1 MIRLNPAIRAF
12 AFTHKLNYT
21 SIPYLSFLTNKFN
34 MLFTEL
40 KTKATHLIRG
50 ESAEEQAH
58 KFLIAKGLKP
68 VCRNYRCKQG
78 ELDLIMT
85 DQQTLVIIEV
95 RFRKTDQYGS
105 ALESVTRA
113 KQSRIIAAT
122 HIYLSSQKT
131 DRLVRFDVIA
141 ISGNGNVDWIQN
153 AF

>member
-1 MIRLNPAIRAF
+1 
-12 AFTHKLNYT
+12 
-21 SIPYLSFLTNKFN
+21 
-34 MLFTEL
+34 MLFSEL

-85 DQQTLVIIEV
+85 DQQTLVIVEV

-105 ALESVTRA
+105 AVESVTRA

-131 DRLVRFDVIA
+131 DRPVRFDVVA
-141 ISGNGNVDWIQN
+141 ISGNGNVEWIQN

>member
-1 MIRLNPAIRAF
+1 M
-12 AFTHKLNYT
+12 
-21 SIPYLSFLTNKFN
+21 
-34 MLFTEL
+34 
-40 KTKATHLIRG
+40 IRG

-58 KFLIAKGLKP
+58 NFLISKGLKP

-85 DQQTLVIIEV
+85 DQQTLVIVEV

-122 HIYLSSQKT
+122 HHYLSSQKI
-131 DRLVRFDVIA
+131 RSPVRFDVIA
-141 ISGNGNVDWIQN
+141 ISGNGNIDWVQN

>member
-1 MIRLNPAIRAF
+1 MPEGRGRQKPRSVPSLSISCSAIVFGR
-12 AFTHKLNYT
+12 KLT
-21 SIPYLSFLTNKFN
+21 
-34 MLFTEL
+34 MLFNEL
-40 KTKATHLIRG
+40 KAKATHLLRG

-58 KFLIAKGLKP
+58 KFLLNKGLKP

-95 RFRKTDQYGS
+95 RFRKSDQYGS
-105 ALESVTRA
+105 AVESVTRT

-131 DRLVRFDVIA
+131 DRPIRFDVVA
-141 ISGNGNVDWIQN
+141 ISGNGKVEWIQN

>member
-1 MIRLNPAIRAF
+1 MAV
-12 AFTHKLNYT
+12 
-21 SIPYLSFLTNKFN
+21 
-34 MLFTEL
+34 LFTEL
-40 KTKATHLIRG
+40 KTKAAHLLRG

-58 KFLIAKGLKP
+58 RFLINKGLKP

-95 RFRKTDQYGS
+95 RYRKTDQYGS
-105 ALESVTRA
+105 ALESVTRT

-131 DRLVRFDVIA
+131 DRPIRFDVVA
-141 ISGNGNVDWIQN
+141 ISGNGKIEWIQN